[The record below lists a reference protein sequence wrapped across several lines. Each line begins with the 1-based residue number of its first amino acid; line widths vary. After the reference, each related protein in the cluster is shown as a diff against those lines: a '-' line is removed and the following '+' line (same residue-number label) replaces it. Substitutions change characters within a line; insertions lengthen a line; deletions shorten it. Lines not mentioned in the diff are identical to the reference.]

1 MIRPLTEEEKTALLK
16 RQRLGRLA
24 CIVGGSPYVVPIN
37 YVFEGTSI
45 YSHSLPGTKINGLRI
60 NPAACVQVDEIADD
74 FHWASVM
81 AIGDYEE
88 ITNAMEREAAL
99 DMLLVRLP
107 HLTPVES
114 FHRNQTAEPS
124 TLVFRIRIREIRG
137 VAES

>member
-37 YVFEGTSI
+37 YVFDGTSI
-45 YSHSLPGTKINGLRI
+45 YSHSLPGTKIDALRL

-88 ITNAMEREAAL
+88 ITNATERETAL
-99 DMLLVRLP
+99 DMLLARLP

-124 TLVFRIRIREIRG
+124 TLVFRVRIRELRG